1 MAYIDQHNLSQ
12 DSVFKNRVRVAM
24 LTGATS
30 VQSEGTTVPNH
41 TNRANYAQL
50 VLNSP
55 DSYINA
61 FCEAATTNPP
71 IVASSPDSDLQ
82 AAVGSLWNDLAG
94 TI

>member
-24 LTGATS
+24 LTGATN
-30 VQSEGTTVPNH
+30 VQAEATSTTNH
-41 TNRANYAQL
+41 TNRSNYAKL
-50 VLNSP
+50 VLNDP

-61 FCEAATTNPP
+61 FCEAVTTNAG
-71 IVASSPDSDLQ
+71 IVSSSLDSDIQ
-82 AAVGSLWNDLAG
+82 FTVNSLWNDLSG